1 MRKNH
6 GKTADTG
13 CTVSHLETREYTS
26 APVAL
31 TLSALSFAGRALNVS
46 GFFTYKRYVP
56 AGISSISSRDEPPCF
71 S

>member
-13 CTVSHLETREYTS
+13 RTVSHRGTREYTS
-26 APVAL
+26 APVTL
-31 TLSALSFAGRALNVS
+31 TLSALSFSDRALNVS